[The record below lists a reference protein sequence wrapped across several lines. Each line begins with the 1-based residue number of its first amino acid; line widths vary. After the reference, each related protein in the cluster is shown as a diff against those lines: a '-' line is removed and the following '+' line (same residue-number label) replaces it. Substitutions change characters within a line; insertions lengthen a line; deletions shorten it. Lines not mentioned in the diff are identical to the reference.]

1 MSFYY
6 QKITNMKIL
15 ITGSGGYLGGK
26 LLSALK
32 KDYEIFAPKSSE
44 LDLTD
49 SDQVNQFM
57 KKNFFDW
64 VIHCAIIG
72 GRRLDND
79 NADTTYKNLKIF
91 FNIMNNR
98 DRFKKFINFSS
109 GSEYD
114 RRREINQESNDLLN
128 SFPVDYYGMSKNIIS
143 KLIKDYP
150 YYNLRLF
157 GIFGSQEHESRFI
170 TMCINN
176 SKSGKKIVINND
188 KFFDFFYVNDLVNII
203 KLLISDKLKSFN
215 FEFDLVYKEKLRLS
229 QIANL
234 INELSD
240 NKEGIFIKENTSN
253 SYTGTYNNN
262 FDALGL
268 LGIRE
273 GIRQVFESQ

>member
-1 MSFYY
+1 
-6 QKITNMKIL
+6 MKIL

-32 KDYEIFAPKSSE
+32 KDFEIFAPKSSE

-98 DRFKKFINFSS
+98 DRFKKIINFSS

-215 FEFDLVYKEKLRLS
+215 FEFDLVYKEKLKLS

-240 NKEGIFIKENTSN
+240 NKEGIFIKDNTSN